1 MSRPRRPG
9 AGLTPIPRRR
19 GRRARCGHPRAHA
32 GWPARSGRGRD
43 RRNRPGW
50 WRAGLRSPWS
60 VSLEA
65 TGGHRGDVPA
75 TRPAW
80 AAYTV
85 TAMQGAQKLTPL
97 DASFLHLETPRTHMH
112 IGGVAIFEP
121 SPLGTG
127 RALYEA
133 LARAIAP
140 RLDLMPRYR
149 QKVEFVPL
157 SLDTPVWVDDPD
169 FEMSNH
175 LLRAA
180 LPKPGG
186 DLELQELI
194 GRVFSRPLD
203 RRRPLWEIYIVEG
216 LRDGRW
222 ALLTKS
228 HHAMVDGISNLELAT
243 ILLDVEPDPEP
254 DGRAFGVSH
263 WEPEESP
270 SSMGLLINSLRERVT
285 RPARLLSAARA
296 VAGQPGRLG
305 NALRDTAS
313 GLVAM
318 ADHFGTSSSAI
329 NGRTGPS
336 RSYRY
341 SRFPLEDF
349 RTIKAAFGGTI
360 NDIVLAVVSG
370 GLRRFLI
377 TRGVDPEDEA
387 LQALCPVS
395 IRDTRERT
403 ALGNRLTMLLVKL
416 PTAEADP
423 KRRIAAVRSTV
434 DALKARKQ
442 AVGADFLLNL
452 AGFAPSTLHA
462 MVARASLRQIAFN
475 VIVTNVP
482 GPQLPL
488 YCQGA
493 KLVEVF
499 PIAFLYDGQQLA
511 IAIFSYNGMLNFG
524 YLVDAQGV
532 PDVDVFAECVEE
544 GLREL
549 LEAAGAQTGES
560 TAPARQPS
568 ARRQRAVRTTSVGS
582 TPRRG
587 SVG

>member
-1 MSRPRRPG
+1 
-9 AGLTPIPRRR
+9 
-19 GRRARCGHPRAHA
+19 
-32 GWPARSGRGRD
+32 
-43 RRNRPGW
+43 
-50 WRAGLRSPWS
+50 
-60 VSLEA
+60 
-65 TGGHRGDVPA
+65 
-75 TRPAW
+75 
-80 AAYTV
+80 
-85 TAMQGAQKLTPL
+85 
-97 DASFLHLETPRTHMH
+97 MH
-112 IGGVAIFEP
+112 IGGVAIFDP

-127 RALYEA
+127 KALYEA

-254 DGRAFGVSH
+254 NGRAFGVSH

-475 VIVTNVP
+475 LIVTNVP
-482 GPQLPL
+482 GPQFPL

-499 PIAFLYDGQQLA
+499 PIAFLYDGQELA
-511 IAIFSYNGMLNFG
+511 IAIFSYCGTLNFG
-524 YLVDAQGV
+524 YLVDSQGMS
-532 PDVDVFAECVEE
+532 DVDVFAECVGEAF
-544 GLREL
+544 REL
-549 LEAAGAQTGES
+549 VDAAKFEAARPPVTS
-560 TAPARQPS
+560 RQPS